1 MLCSFFPLTQPTT
14 FYTCVGWIDND
25 LIVGASTGDVIRF
38 AGATPI
44 SKIKAH
50 TSKITNISSV
60 AGGRFAISAANSIK
74 LYDSKCRCIIAVDTE
89 VLGVRHQISSL
100 SWHADTRKI
109 LIGTEGNEVWE
120 LSSED
125 GSNINDGPLV
135 SAHASSPMAISA
147 HPNGTTFATVAD
159 DGFLRVWND
168 ENTSLDLAMPS
179 RACAYS
185 PDGRML
191 AVGFGKPVK
200 DTAKTINGKWV
211 IIDVSHSSY
220 CIIAERRD
228 SRRFIREMKWYSNG
242 DRLAVGSDKI
252 YVYQLAS
259 ETNPALKVDI
269 SLVSTI
275 DMNSPSIHFDFSKD
289 GKYLRVNSEANELMW
304 FEADPAI
311 RISEASL
318 MKDTEWESDTC
329 VFDWNVQGAHHPEG
343 PNVMSL
349 DCYTEDCSS
358 VVTGGDD
365 GVLRMYSYPC
375 TSTRSNYLSYI
386 GHDGAVTS
394 VMILKGG
401 SHVISAGDDH
411 AIMIWRHEIDDNYGD
426 RLLSERQESSVIDA
440 VDATDMCCTAL
451 YGCADQIMFPTSG
464 VCLVMNAKRSTQ
476 NLFQRHNSQIGAVA
490 TSSSRQLVASGDSCS
505 DFPSKIWIWDP
516 QTCTEIASLSD
527 SRLRGVSA
535 LAFSPDENRLACVSS
550 DENHRIFVW
559 TAINGNWSNAYLS
572 AYSLGG
578 HEKISFVQ
586 FTQTQLITGGRN
598 NLNFWS
604 FVPNLSVSKG
614 VVSTQSQHDTLL
626 CGAMMGDTLLTG
638 TSEGSF
644 VTWDL
649 TENKIVG
656 EVKAHN
662 SSVTS
667 LRACPEGIVS
677 GSSDGLV
684 TIWSSDAFQKKRSF
698 DVGTTSAIHSLD
710 ICPHSN
716 GHSTMKILAVS
727 DSTCFEISCVT
738 GRVTNAAKIPTAGE
752 ESTC

>member
-1 MLCSFFPLTQPTT
+1 
-14 FYTCVGWIDND
+14 
-25 LIVGASTGDVIRF
+25 VIRF
-38 AGATPI
+38 AGVTPI

-74 LYDSKCRCIIAVDTE
+74 LYDSKCRCIIAVGTE
-89 VLGVRHQISSL
+89 MLGVRHPISSL
-100 SWHADTRKI
+100 SWHADKRKI

-211 IIDVSHSSY
+211 IIDVSGRSY

-228 SRRFIREMKWYSNG
+228 SRKFIREMKWYSNG

-318 MKDTEWESDTC
+318 MKDIEWESDTC
-329 VFDWNVQGAHHPEG
+329 VFDWNVQGTHHPEG
-343 PNVMSL
+343 PNVRSL

-375 TSTRSNYLSYI
+375 TSTRSNFLSYV
-386 GHDGAVTS
+386 GHDGAVSS

-411 AIMIWRHEIDDNYGD
+411 AIMIWRHEIDDKYGD

-440 VDATDMCCTAL
+440 VDATDICHTAL
-451 YGCADQIMFPTSG
+451 YGCADQIIFPTSG
-464 VCLVMNAKRSTQ
+464 LCVLLDAKRSTQ
-476 NLFQRHNSQIGAVA
+476 NLFQQHNSQIGTVA

-505 DFPSKIWIWDP
+505 DFPTKIWIWDP

-527 SRLRGVSA
+527 SRLRGVSV

-572 AYSLGG
+572 AYSMGG

-614 VVSTQSQHDTLL
+614 VVSTQSQDDTLLL
-626 CGAMMGDTLLTG
+626 CGALVGDTLLTG
-638 TSEGSF
+638 TSKGSF

-649 TENKIVG
+649 TENKIVS

-667 LRACPEGIVS
+667 LSACPEGIVS

-684 TIWSSDAFQKKRSF
+684 TIWVWSSDAFQKKHSF

-710 ICPHSN
+710 IWPHSN

-738 GRVTNAAKIPTAGE
+738 GRVTKAAKIPTAGE